1 MSARASSAAPAPT
14 MPSPSTLSSTAV
26 DVPGAAAAAAA
37 TIVDEAPVK
46 TPWWEKHDPLPNIV
60 SVSSVHELL
69 AAFAGAGDKLVL
81 IDVYAEWCNA
91 CRGIS
96 QKVFALAR
104 DRPDDLLLVKLNF
117 DANKQLAKT
126 LGVRAL
132 PSFALFRGADGKLDL
147 FSAGPTRAAL
157 LREKVERYGGP
168 RCALSGEIKGYE
180 PSPELREL
188 LEKQEGKAAQGKEEE
203 ESE

>member
-1 MSARASSAAPAPT
+1 MRFLGIVVCFPAP
-14 MPSPSTLSSTAV
+14 SCFARFIFSLSLFLSLTQKENKTRRTTTTT
-26 DVPGAAAAAAA
+26 
-37 TIVDEAPVK
+37 TI
-46 TPWWEKHDPLPNIV
+46 T
-60 SVSSVHELL
+60 
-69 AAFAGAGDKLVL
+69 
-81 IDVYAEWCNA
+81 EWCNA